1 MTARHH
7 SLPFWLDVPEDD
19 HHQIKK
25 ALAAKGV
32 NARGWRLY
40 ADYGDALFDALGDSW
55 IRHDYPLTSIE
66 KAVALLRLLAACEM
80 DVPPP
85 RALIA
90 SIRDWQLPRERLGA
104 IPPPFLRAAWKACAE
119 AEYAQPDNPGALADF
134 VREHIVPAARWYFES
149 GLPLDE
155 DPNRLNAGWT
165 HVERRYREWRR
176 EQARHLEATAP
187 APAQWPL
194 FVPAIEFD
202 GLRFAALG
210 SGVALEAEG
219 VEMMHCVGD
228 YGERCRSQM
237 LRIYAVSEKKS
248 GVRVATLSVM
258 EVSPGYW
265 DIDQLKGRYNA
276 PVPQRVAMAAQAV
289 TRALEDAYAMLPAA
303 RHEMDGCR
311 SKRRRVIDEFDDF
324 PF

>member
-1 MTARHH
+1 MPRHRD
-7 SLPFWLDVPEDD
+7 LAYWLDLHAADSR
-19 HHQIKK
+19 QLKNT
-25 ALAAKGV
+25 LAARGV

-40 ADYGDALFDALGDSW
+40 ADYGDALFDALGQPRVQRD
-55 IRHDYPLTSIE
+55 HPFTSVENAIE
-66 KAVALLRLLAACEM
+66 FLRLLAACEM

-85 RALIA
+85 RPLIS
-90 SIRDWQLPRERLGA
+90 SIKDWQLPRERLGA
-104 IPPPFLRAAWKACAE
+104 IPPPFLRTAWKACAE
-119 AEYAQPDNPGALADF
+119 AEYAQPGNPGAVADF

-149 GLPLDE
+149 GLHLDG
-155 DPNRLNAGWT
+155 DPNRLNAGWA
-165 HVERRYREWRR
+165 HIERRYREWRR
-176 EQARHLEATAP
+176 EQARHLEAASP

-194 FVPAIEFD
+194 FVPAVEFD

-210 SGVALEAEG
+210 SETALEAEG

-289 TRALEDAYAMLPAA
+289 IRALEDAYAILPAA
-303 RHEMDGCR
+303 RREMDGCR